1 MTNIQKRTYHSQQ
14 YINITKNNSE
24 RDVESTVLHYYHMTE
39 TANIMNWI
47 RLETRH
53 HNLEVYRQK
62 QTLHKQMPSK
72 WPKLKQTK
80 EKNHK

>member
-1 MTNIQKRTYHSQQ
+1 MK
-14 YINITKNNSE
+14 KNSE
-24 RDVESTVLHYYHMTE
+24 REVEFTALHYYHTTK

-62 QTLHKQMPSK
+62 QTRHKQMS
-72 WPKLKQTK
+72 
-80 EKNHK
+80 